1 MQKHTYL
8 NRNFFDTQRKKYRA
22 VEEIAIEKQ
31 AVCLKTEDN
40 KLLKIF
46 HSLDDAKS
54 AMDRLEW
61 LKELGTKDD
70 SLSDAIAMPSAI
82 LTGLKRDEVG
92 YVCEPMNPAPPVI
105 KTFIAVPPRCYSN
118 LFHYNTESLK

>member
-1 MQKHTYL
+1 MPMHTYL
-8 NRNFFDTQRKKYRA
+8 NRNFFDPQRKKYRA

-70 SLSDAIAMPSAI
+70 SYRLEA
-82 LTGLKRDEVG
+82 
-92 YVCEPMNPAPPVI
+92 
-105 KTFIAVPPRCYSN
+105 
-118 LFHYNTESLK
+118 